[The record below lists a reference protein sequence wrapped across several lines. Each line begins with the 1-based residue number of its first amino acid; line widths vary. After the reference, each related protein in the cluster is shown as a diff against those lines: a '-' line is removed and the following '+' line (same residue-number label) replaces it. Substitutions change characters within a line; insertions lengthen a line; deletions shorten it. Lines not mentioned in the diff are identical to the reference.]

1 MSGRLKLPILP
12 PDRSYADNDT
22 SLARGLI
29 KRLEEEGSVPAPR
42 LARLAVTDRASDYIH
57 ALTTV
62 TDEFGLTTE
71 TRETRAKSGK
81 GKDKKNKSRK
91 TAQKTRFAFNKQI
104 KSHQKYKD
112 HFTPDPEAE
121 SRMLGLDN
129 LVCRHL
135 HLCCAFPD
143 DTPNCRAS
151 SRLTMT
157 RDSSLGP
164 KEQAVPNF

>member
-1 MSGRLKLPILP
+1 
-12 PDRSYADNDT
+12 
-22 SLARGLI
+22 LI
-29 KRLEEEGSVPAPR
+29 KRLEEEGSVCAPCLIR
-42 LARLAVTDRASDYIH
+42 PAVTDRGSDYIY

-112 HFTPDPEAE
+112 HFTPDPEIE

-129 LVCRHL
+129 LVRRHF
-135 HLCCAFPD
+135 HLCYAFPD
-143 DTPNCRAS
+143 DSLNRRAS

-157 RDSSLGP
+157 RDSSLEP
-164 KEQAVPNF
+164 KEQAVANL

>member
-1 MSGRLKLPILP
+1 MT
-12 PDRSYADNDT
+12 DN
-22 SLARGLI
+22 R
-29 KRLEEEGSVPAPR
+29 
-42 LARLAVTDRASDYIH
+42 SDYIH

-71 TRETRAKSGK
+71 TRETRTKSGK

-112 HFTPDPEAE
+112 HFTPDPEVE

-129 LVCRHL
+129 LVRRRFHPCIAHIDVSSNSRV
-135 HLCCAFPD
+135 
-143 DTPNCRAS
+143 S

-157 RDSSLGP
+157 HDSSLGR
-164 KEQAVPNF
+164 KNLSQSRFSL